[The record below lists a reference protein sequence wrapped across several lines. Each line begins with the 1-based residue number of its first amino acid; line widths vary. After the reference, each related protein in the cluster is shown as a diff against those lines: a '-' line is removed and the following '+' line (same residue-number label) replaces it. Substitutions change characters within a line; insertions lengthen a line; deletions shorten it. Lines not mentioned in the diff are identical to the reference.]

1 MSSHNELKFYPTSIP
16 AVGIAIY
23 EDVWNDP
30 AKTIADIE
38 SIVNDADSGVKFIG
52 STVIDN
58 EHGEES
64 VKSHGRTSSEIVV
77 SQHEDNEYF
86 KKFSDECE
94 NIIDACLASYVET
107 MMINYNTFNIEG
119 FYLLKYGV
127 GEYFGSHYDC
137 HSTNK
142 RSIAVLI
149 YLNDDYEGGELEF
162 VHFNLKIKPK
172 AGTVILFPPN
182 YPYRHIA
189 NPVTKGAKYAAVT
202 WYSER

>member
-1 MSSHNELKFYPTSIP
+1 MSSQNELKFYPTSMP
-16 AVGIAIY
+16 AVGIAVY
-23 EDVWNDP
+23 ESVWNNP
-30 AKTIADIE
+30 NKTIADIE
-38 SIVNDADSGVKFIG
+38 SIVDDPDSGIKFIG
-52 STVIDN
+52 STVIN
-58 EHGEES
+58 EHGEQS
-64 VKSHGRTSSEIVV
+64 VKSQGRTSSEIVV

-86 KKFSDECE
+86 KKFNDECE
-94 NIIDACLASYVET
+94 NIINACLASYSEE
-107 MMINYNTFNIEG
+107 MMISYDTFNVEG
-119 FYLLKYGV
+119 FYLLKYNV

-182 YPYRHIA
+182 YPYRHVA
-189 NPVTKGAKYAAVT
+189 NAVTKGEKYAAVT